1 MFRTIKA
8 YIPNTITCLNLL
20 SGTMACVMAF
30 YLYHTVGGMLG
41 YEWAFLFIGAAAVFD
56 FLDGAMARL
65 LHAYSDMGK
74 ELDSLSDLVSFGLAP
89 AMLVFNYMNYFHPGI
104 SAWSFISLFMVAM
117 GALRL
122 AKFNIDTRQTTSFIG
137 LPIPANAI
145 FWVGMLAWLIDT
157 DNPGDLVMA
166 VMVVGMSLLMVC
178 NLPMFSLKFKNF
190 NLADN
195 YRRYLII
202 IAAVLF
208 VGVGGIPGL
217 AWTIMFYLLLSLA
230 DRMFSPKAAQ

>member
-30 YLYHTVGGMLG
+30 NLYHTVGGMLG

-89 AMLVFNYMNYFHPGI
+89 AMLVFNYMNYFI
-104 SAWSFISLFMVAM
+104 RA
-117 GALRL
+117 
-122 AKFNIDTRQTTSFIG
+122 
-137 LPIPANAI
+137 
-145 FWVGMLAWLIDT
+145 
-157 DNPGDLVMA
+157 
-166 VMVVGMSLLMVC
+166 
-178 NLPMFSLKFKNF
+178 
-190 NLADN
+190 
-195 YRRYLII
+195 YRRGRSYRCSWWRW
-202 IAAVLF
+202 V
-208 VGVGGIPGL
+208 P
-217 AWTIMFYLLLSLA
+217 
-230 DRMFSPKAAQ
+230 

>member
-1 MFRTIKA
+1 MLKTLKS

-20 SGTMACVMAF
+20 SGTLAIIMAF
-30 YLYHTVGGMLG
+30 NFYHTIGPLLG
-41 YEWAFLFIGAAAVFD
+41 YQWAFILIGAAAVFD
-56 FLDGAMARL
+56 FLDGASARL

-74 ELDSLSDLVSFGLAP
+74 ELDSLSDLVSFGIAP
-89 AMLVFNYMNYFHPGI
+89 AMLLTNYINYFNPGFTL
-104 SAWSFISLFMVAM
+104 WSLAPLFMVAM

-145 FWVGMLAWLIDT
+145 FWVGMLAWLAHASY
-157 DNPGDLVMA
+157 PGNIVITLMIVA
-166 VMVVGMSLLMVC
+166 VSLLMVC

-190 NLADN
+190 SLADN

-202 IAAVLF
+202 LAATLF
-208 VGVGGIPGL
+208 IITGGLPGL
-217 AWTIMFYLLLSLA
+217 AWTIMLYILLSVA
-230 DRMFSPKAAQ
+230 TAIITHNKQ